1 MRLRWSRSF
10 ASIAAGLLVSL
21 LLPVQALAQTPSSPI
36 ERLLPGSRLLTAPKV
51 ADESQV
57 WQVSRRKGGDTADV
71 QFGQV
76 TRTAHPA
83 AERGVL
89 QITST
94 WAPPFSS
101 IDTATIA
108 LHDLSPVAE
117 MLSFAGAVRRYEY
130 HGRVVSGTVVKGDS
144 APREVHDTFPEPIF
158 AFNEVETIA
167 RSLPF
172 RKGLTAV
179 APLFSE
185 ADEKVEHDTFTVVG
199 AMKSTAPEP
208 LWVIEFA
215 DPAIVTRYF
224 IGTRTR
230 RILSSETKQRQGGA
244 ILRYA
249 PIG

>member
-1 MRLRWSRSF
+1 MPLRSSRQYG
-10 ASIAAGLLVSL
+10 SIAAALIVSV
-21 LLPVQALAQTPSSPI
+21 LLPVRALAQTPSPI
-36 ERLLPGSRLLTAPKV
+36 ERLLPGSALLTAPKT

-57 WQVSRRKGGDTADV
+57 WQVSRRKGGDTTETR
-71 QFGQV
+71 FGQV

-117 MLSFAGAVRRYEY
+117 MLSYGGAVRRYQY
-130 HGRVVSGTVVKGDS
+130 HGRVVTGTVVKGDS
-144 APREVHDTFPEPIF
+144 APREVHDTFPEPVF
-158 AFNEVETIA
+158 AFDEVETLA
-167 RSLPF
+167 RALPF
-172 RKGLTAV
+172 RKGLTVV

-199 AMKSTAPEP
+199 TMKSTAAEP
-208 LWVIEFA
+208 VWVIEFA

-224 IGTRTR
+224 VGTRTR
-230 RILSSETKQRQGGA
+230 RILNAETKQRQGGA
-244 ILRYA
+244 ILRYV